1 MGFSVG
7 RALQGTAVPDTA
19 LAPPGAASGQHGLLR
34 TDTLTGATQVAP
46 ALNFVGATA
55 LPAGTQATW
64 TGTLTAPTTGQSLLA
79 VQPQGTGASITIDG
93 TAINPGGILA
103 LLGSSLHRTTDGLTN
118 GSVHLNLAAG
128 PHTISVTAAPIPAF
142 PPFIPASSG
151 PVQIRLASVTPGQRQ
166 ADLDPAVAAA
176 TQARCAFVV
185 AYMV

>member
-34 TDTLTGATQVAP
+34 TDTLTGATQVDP

-64 TGTLTAPTTGQSLLA
+64 TGTLTAPTTGNYLLA
-79 VQPQGTGASITIDG
+79 VQTQGTGASITIDG
-93 TAINPGGILA
+93 TAIDTGGILA

-118 GSVHLNLAAG
+118 ASVHLNLAPG
-128 PHTISVTAAPIPAF
+128 PPTISTTPPPLPLF
-142 PPFIPASSG
+142 PPF
-151 PVQIRLASVTPGQRQ
+151 L
-166 ADLDPAVAAA
+166 PAVTAP
-176 TQARCAFVV
+176 
-185 AYMV
+185 